1 MLVAYGDCSTTVDAQ
16 CAADV
21 ATGVATVAGPVAGVL
36 KAANKIGKAGTE
48 AIKLT
53 SDFMAWSWSLANG
66 IITLVQ

>member
-21 ATGVATVAGPVAGVL
+21 ATGVATAAGPVAGGL
-36 KAANKIGKAGTE
+36 KIVKVIGKAATE
-48 AIKLT
+48 TIKLT